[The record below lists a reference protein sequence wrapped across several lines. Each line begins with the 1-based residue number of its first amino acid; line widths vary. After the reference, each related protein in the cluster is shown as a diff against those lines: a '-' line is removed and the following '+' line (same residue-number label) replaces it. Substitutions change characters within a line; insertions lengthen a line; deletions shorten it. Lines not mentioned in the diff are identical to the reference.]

1 MADTSLT
8 QSTTARSKPAA
19 KTKKAEPELPPVT
32 RESAALMDRL
42 APYRFLIEK
51 VSPEINGGRFPI
63 KREVGDEVAVSADIV
78 CEGHGKVAASIMFRA
93 EDQGTWHEV
102 PMRHVDNDRWSGSFL
117 VERNTRYRYTVAAW
131 SDAFATLRGDM
142 EKKLHADQAIDVDM
156 VEMRTLLE
164 LAHDKSSG
172 PDRKALTELLEQF
185 DEAHMDSR
193 SRLELLMGR
202 PAETLMR
209 RCAMRPGLTHYEPE
223 LEVYVDRVRARFAS
237 WYEMFWRSQGTD
249 PHRSATVDE
258 CIARLDYIKEMGFD
272 VVYLVP
278 HHPIGKTNRKGKN
291 NTLTPGPE
299 DPGSPYAIGSEEGGH
314 MAVNSDWGTL
324 EDFRRFVKETNR
336 RGMEVAID
344 FAIQCSPDHPWIKE
358 HHDWFKWRPDG
369 SIRYA
374 ENPPKKYE
382 DIVNVEFYEIDG
394 TTHKRDL
401 WIELRNVVEFWV
413 EQGVKI
419 FRVDNPHTKPFP
431 FWEWMIRDIQNRH
444 PEAIFLS
451 EAFTRPKIMKGLA
464 KLGFTQSYSYFTWRN
479 TKWEMTE
486 YLQELTQGEARE
498 YMRANFFANTPDILP
513 FHLQEGGRPAFMV
526 RAVLATTLNSLWG
539 MYNGFELCENTPVPG
554 KEEYLN
560 SEKYEYKVWDWDRP
574 GNIRSWI
581 TKLNHMRRENP
592 ALQEYDNLKFY
603 NIANDN
609 MLLYGK
615 ITKDKSNFVLVVVN
629 LDYDGAQEGA
639 FELPL
644 WELNLPDFAS
654 VKMEDLFSGVTFT
667 WTGKDQKVWIGT
679 QHPAFIWRVSPA

>member
-1 MADTSLT
+1 MADTSAT
-8 QSTTARSKPAA
+8 QTKARTKKPA
-19 KTKKAEPELPPVT
+19 KAETELPPVS

-51 VSPEINGGRFPI
+51 VTPEINGGRYPI
-63 KREVGDEVAVSADIV
+63 KREVGDEVAVAADIV

-102 PMRHVDNDRWSGSFL
+102 PMRHVDNDRWAGSFT

-131 SDAFATLRGDM
+131 SDSFATLRSDM
-142 EKKLHADQAIDVDM
+142 EKKLNAGQSIEVDLI
-156 VEMRTLLE
+156 EMRALIE

-172 PDRKALTELLEQF
+172 PDRKALTGLLEQF
-185 DEAHMDSR
+185 DEARMDAAAK
-193 SRLELLMGR
+193 LELLMGR
-202 PAETLMR
+202 PAEALMR

-223 LEVYVDRVRARFAS
+223 LEIYVDRVGARFAS

-249 PHRSATVDE
+249 PNRSATIDD
-258 CIARLDYIKEMGFD
+258 CIARLDYVKEMGFD

-291 NTLTPGPE
+291 NTLTPAPD

-314 MAVNSDWGTL
+314 MAVNPDWGTL
-324 EDFRRFVKETNR
+324 EDFRRFVAETNR

-344 FAIQCSPDHPWIKE
+344 FAIQCSPDHPWIKD
-358 HHDWFKWRPDG
+358 HPDWFKWRPDG
-369 SIRYA
+369 SIRFA

-401 WIELRNVVEFWV
+401 WIELRNVVEFWI

-431 FWEWMIRDIQNRH
+431 FWEWMIRDIQSRH
-444 PEAIFLS
+444 PEALFLS

-464 KLGFTQSYSYFTWRN
+464 KLGFTQSYSYFTWR
-479 TKWEMTE
+479 TSKWEMTE
-486 YLQELTQGEARE
+486 YLQELTQGEAKE
-498 YMRANFFANTPDILP
+498 YMRANFFTNTPDILP

-560 SEKYEYKVWDWDRP
+560 SEKYQYMVWDWDRP

-603 NIANDN
+603 NIFNDS

-615 ITKDKSNFVLVVVN
+615 ITKDRSNFVLVVVN
-629 LDYDGAQEGA
+629 LDFNNAQEGT

-644 WELNLPDFAS
+644 WELNLPDFAT

-667 WTGKDQKVWIGT
+667 WTGKDQRVWLGT
-679 QHPAFIWRVSPA
+679 QHPAFVWRVTPA